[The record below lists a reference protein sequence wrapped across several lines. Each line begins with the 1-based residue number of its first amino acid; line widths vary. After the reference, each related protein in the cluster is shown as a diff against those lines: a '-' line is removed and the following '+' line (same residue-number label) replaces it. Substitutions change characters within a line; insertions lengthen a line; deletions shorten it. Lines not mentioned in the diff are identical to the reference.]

1 MTDINFDLY
10 PRILNM
16 QTCLPAITTTLKLPA
31 STAGKGC
38 SEDTFAGAGLC
49 QKLHACLSPSF
60 TSYLLHVVGF
70 IVVTSPSNVPTV
82 LLVLQAKQA
91 IRMHVTGWISIKEFH
106 ACSDIRYRVP
116 SMEISAVSQ

>member
-1 MTDINFDLY
+1 
-10 PRILNM
+10 M

-70 IVVTSPSNVPTV
+70 NSPLPSNVPTV
-82 LLVLQAKQA
+82 LLVLQAK
-91 IRMHVTGWISIKEFH
+91 
-106 ACSDIRYRVP
+106 
-116 SMEISAVSQ
+116 